1 VLKASKAPIVPCK
14 YVDWDYFEELNDPHY
29 NAAIE
34 ICKEFGLYELMG
46 FRYDWNTEILVQ
58 FLSSLYYDEYQVT
71 FYWTTEGEKYGID
84 YMTFSR
90 ILGLG
95 SKDEERDPIHVEQPL
110 RGDQVPQLFFNP
122 TLANEGNTSTLQP
135 CYYGLNRFFRS
146 TIDAKKGDD
155 TALRHFVVNLLAH
168 TLPGGRPFCIMD
180 YMRNELRRV
189 MVGPNKH
196 LPSAPYIK
204 YMIEKVTKVTFPKD
218 HKHAPLHLR
227 PR

>member
-1 VLKASKAPIVPCK
+1 MARNYSGQEVALREVRKEDVYRLQKSEGLERRFLCQLHQDFYTYVVLKASEAPIVPCK

-58 FLSSLYYDEYQVT
+58 FLSSLYYDEYQVN

-95 SKDEERDPIHVEQPL
+95 SKDEERDPIHVEQML
-110 RGDQVPQLFFNP
+110 RSHQVPQLLFNP
-122 TLANEGNTSTLQP
+122 KMQ
-135 CYYGLNRFFRS
+135 
-146 TIDAKKGDD
+146 
-155 TALRHFVVNLLAH
+155 AL
-168 TLPGGRPFCIMD
+168 FCHATMD
-180 YMRNELRRV
+180 
-189 MVGPNKH
+189 
-196 LPSAPYIK
+196 
-204 YMIEKVTKVTFPKD
+204 
-218 HKHAPLHLR
+218 
-227 PR
+227 